1 MHIAARGSLQQEIVE
16 VIRHGDSDPL
26 RIPRAALPRRHLRR
40 HLRRGRRRRCRG
52 RRRRR
57 ARGLRAAVPVP
68 LRALRLR
75 ARPRRPLSGTHAR
88 LSPRRARSENVGRV
102 APPGAGVGR
111 GREGCE
117 LRTILVVED
126 EPKILRIVCDYLDRA
141 GFRSVEA
148 VDGRSALQLAQRDR
162 PDLVVLDLGLPD
174 MDGLDVIRRLRERSR
189 VPVVVLTA
197 RGEES
202 DRLVGLELGADD
214 YVVKPFSPKEV
225 VARVRAVLRRTERA
239 AEPGRVVRAG
249 DVTVDLDRMSVT
261 AGERAVE
268 LTRTEIQLLATLARQ
283 PGRVFTRAQLLD
295 AIHGVEVD
303 SYERAIDAHVKNIRR
318 KLESDPRRPRYL
330 LTVHAVGYRF
340 AES

>member
-1 MHIAARGSLQQEIVE
+1 M
-16 VIRHGDSDPL
+16 
-26 RIPRAALPRRHLRR
+26 
-40 HLRRGRRRRCRG
+40 
-52 RRRRR
+52 
-57 ARGLRAAVPVP
+57 
-68 LRALRLR
+68 
-75 ARPRRPLSGTHAR
+75 
-88 LSPRRARSENVGRV
+88 
-102 APPGAGVGR
+102 APHPAGAGCR
-111 GREGCE
+111 REGRE

-148 VDGRSALQLAQRDR
+148 VDGRTALQLAQRDR

-214 YVVKPFSPKEV
+214 YVVKPFSPKEI
-225 VARVRAVLRRTERA
+225 VARVRAVLRRTEQA

-318 KLESDPRRPRYL
+318 KLEADPRRPRYV